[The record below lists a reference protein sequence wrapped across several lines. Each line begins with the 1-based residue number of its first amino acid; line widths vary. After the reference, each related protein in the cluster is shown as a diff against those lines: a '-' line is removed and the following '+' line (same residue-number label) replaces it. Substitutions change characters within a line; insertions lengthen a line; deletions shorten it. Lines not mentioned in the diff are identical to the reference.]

1 MTSTLYKIPQSVL
14 VVIYTPSGQVLLI
27 RRADAGT
34 WQSVTGS
41 KDFEDEDWAD
51 TAARLYDEQVSWL
64 TLLAEAGSDRAHLLS
79 AQIWLK
85 DIEKDF
91 AAMNDAWSRWL
102 PAGCAPARATVEARL
117 ASADVRVEIMVTAVR
132 KPA

>member
-1 MTSTLYKIPQSVL
+1 MSVQRIQTNDRLSGATMFSDL
-14 VVIYTPSGQVLLI
+14 VFLSGQVPTDRTQDVAGQTAQVLDKI
-27 RRADAGT
+27 DA
-34 WQSVTGS
+34 
-41 KDFEDEDWAD
+41 
-51 TAARLYDEQVSWL
+51 
-64 TLLAEAGSDRAHLLS
+64 LLAEAGSDRGQLLS

-91 AAMNDAWSRWL
+91 AAMNAVWSRWL

-117 ASADVRVEIMVTAVR
+117 ASADIRVEIMVTAVR

>member
-1 MTSTLYKIPQSVL
+1 MHIERIASTPRLSGAVL
-14 VVIYTPSGQVLLI
+14 HGDLIYLSGQVPDD
-27 RRADAGT
+27 RQGDCASQT
-34 WQSVTGS
+34 
-41 KDFEDEDWAD
+41 
-51 TAARLYDEQVSWL
+51 EQVL
-64 TLLAEAGSDRAHLLS
+64 AKIDNLLQQAGSHRSSLLS
-79 AQIWLK
+79 VQIWLK

>member
-1 MTSTLYKIPQSVL
+1 MPVQRIQTNARLSGATIFADL
-14 VVIYTPSGQVLLI
+14 VFLSGQVPTDRSQDVAGQTVQVLDKI
-27 RRADAGT
+27 DA
-34 WQSVTGS
+34 
-41 KDFEDEDWAD
+41 
-51 TAARLYDEQVSWL
+51 
-64 TLLAEAGSDRAHLLS
+64 LLAEAGSDRSLLLS

-91 AAMNDAWSRWL
+91 AAMNEVWSRWL

-117 ASADVRVEIMVTAVR
+117 ASADVLVEIMLTAVR